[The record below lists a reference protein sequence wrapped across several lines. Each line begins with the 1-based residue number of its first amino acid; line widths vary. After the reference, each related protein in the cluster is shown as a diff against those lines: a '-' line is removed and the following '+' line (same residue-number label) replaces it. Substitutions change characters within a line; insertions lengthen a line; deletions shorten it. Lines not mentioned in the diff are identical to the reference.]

1 VDKYQEFIDED
12 NNERDF
18 VLIDQYEEF
27 IESQTKKE
35 TESYHS
41 QEPTSQFP
49 QNNSRANQYGIGHGS
64 KTPEIVRGPGAGRKI
79 GADRWA
85 KSISPVRGPNIA
97 QPQQKKP
104 PKSKLT
110 KEKVTEGQ
118 FESISEESEP
128 KDSYYIESNRKEYM
142 TMINVTNNTN
152 DPAIND
158 PATKSQLTKNIHT
171 SLNFTSRELSGEDLY
186 NSYS

>member
-12 NNERDF
+12 KNERDF

-35 TESYHS
+35 SDSHRS

-49 QNNSRANQYGIGHGS
+49 RNNSTANQYGIGHGS
-64 KTPEIVRGPGAGRKI
+64 KTPENARGPGAGRKI

-85 KSISPVRGPNIA
+85 KSISPVRGRNIA
-97 QPQQKKP
+97 QPQQKKS

-110 KEKVTEGQ
+110 NEKVNELQ

-128 KDSYYIESNRKEYM
+128 KDSYYIESNRKEFK

-152 DPAIND
+152 DPG
-158 PATKSQLTKNIHT
+158 TKSQLTKNIHT
-171 SLNFTSRELSGEDLY
+171 SLNFTSRKLSGEDLY